1 MTRREP
7 LEPGRAIGPSE
18 YILSI
23 KSKISSP
30 AVKTAGF
37 FVLALLLLA
46 LFFRGT
52 DMGELTRT
60 LAGANPA
67 LLLAALGSIMVTYL
81 LRAIRWRVL
90 LLPLGRARLVNCF
103 TTTVIGFMVNFLVPP
118 GRLGEIARPYLL
130 ARREGFSAS
139 SAFATIILERFLDL
153 VAVVSLIGFWLFF
166 GPARAGSEEAV
177 AVLKVG
183 GLIGLG
189 TAVVALAVMFS
200 FARFPERS
208 LAWSKRILGILPKKA
223 ESAMGRFVETFT
235 AGLGVLVD
243 ATGVAIAVGLSIAL
257 WINVCWA
264 FWLGAR
270 ALGVDFGFGDTF
282 LVIGFLTV
290 GVAVPTPG
298 AIGGYHVLCALALTM
313 LFQTDASVAK
323 AVALVNHAI
332 AFLPV
337 TFLGIL
343 LFAKAGLSFK
353 TITSSS

>member
-1 MTRREP
+1 M
-7 LEPGRAIGPSE
+7 
-18 YILSI
+18 SI
-23 KSKISSP
+23 KSKLSSP
-30 AVKTAGF
+30 AVKTGGF
-37 FVLALLLLA
+37 FALALLLLA

-60 LAGANPA
+60 LAGASPQ
-67 LLLAALGSIMVTYL
+67 LLLAALASIMVTYL
-81 LRAIRWRVL
+81 IRAFRWQVL
-90 LLPLGRARLVNCF
+90 LLPLGRASLVNCF
-103 TTTVIGFMVNFLVPP
+103 TATVIGFMVNFLVPP

-153 VAVVSLIGFWLFF
+153 VAVVFLIGFWLFF
-166 GPARAGSEEAV
+166 GTVRAGSDEAL

-189 TAVVALAVMFS
+189 TALVALAVMFGS
-200 FARFPERS
+200 ARFPERA
-208 LAWSKRILGILPKKA
+208 LAWSKRILGILPQRL
-223 ESAMGRFVETFT
+223 ESAALRFLETFT
-235 AGLGVLVD
+235 AGLGVLMD
-243 ATGVAIAVGLSIAL
+243 ASGVAKAVGLSVLL
-257 WINVCWA
+257 WVNVSLS
-264 FWLGAR
+264 FWFGAR